1 MVVYNKLS
9 KMAHFVATTE
19 ETTAKELTRLFRDN
33 IWKLYG
39 LPESMISDRRLQFAV
54 ELTKELNK
62 ILGIEIR
69 LSTAFHLLLIDITNT
84 FDLSFLYSTN
94 FVSTRY
100 LDNDN
105 YSNSVIDFIFL
116 RPNSLEFDNH
126 IY

>member
-1 MVVYNKLS
+1 VVYNKLS
-9 KMAHFVATTE
+9 KMAHFVATIE

-39 LPESMISDRRLQFAV
+39 LPETMISNRGLQFAV
-54 ELTKELNK
+54 ELTKGLNK

-105 YSNSVIDFIFL
+105 YSNSVINLMFL
-116 RPNSLEFDNH
+116 RPNSLEFDSH

>member
-1 MVVYNKLS
+1 VVYNKLS